1 MRKGSPSDIA
11 RKQRLAVEM
20 REMIREAAAGMEA
33 AGMAHVV
40 HIPHEH
46 VERRR
51 IWAGVPDRRSLTG
64 RLLGDPIPERSALR
78 YMEAAE

>member
-1 MRKGSPSDIA
+1 MSGKDSPERIKRRA
-11 RKQRLAVEM
+11 AAM
-20 REMIREAAAGMEA
+20 REMIREAQIGFEA

-51 IWAGVPDRRSLTG
+51 IWAGLPDRRSLTG

>member
-1 MRKGSPSDIA
+1 MSKDSP
-11 RKQRLAVEM
+11 QRVKRRAEE
-20 REMIREAAAGMEA
+20 RRQMIREAAIGMEA
-33 AGMAHVV
+33 ADMVHVV
-40 HIPHEH
+40 HIPIEQ

-51 IWAGVPDRRSLTG
+51 IWVGIPDRRSLTG

>member
-1 MRKGSPSDIA
+1 MSGKDSPERIKRRTIA
-11 RKQRLAVEM
+11 RAEM
-20 REMIREAAAGMEA
+20 FREYAEGMAAAEMDY
-33 AGMAHVV
+33 V
-40 HIPHEH
+40 HTFPHEH

-64 RLLGDPIPERSALR
+64 RLLGDPLPERSALR